1 VVSYQGQLYFP
12 VFKRYTEQQFGGELP
27 FQADYRSDYVQN

>member
-1 VVSYQGQLYFP
+1 VYFP
-12 VFKRYTEQQFGGELP
+12 VFKRHTEQAFGGQLP